1 MSTSSN
7 PTFSNTQFQQNPV
20 LYEAYA
26 PRCASQRS
34 RLSRIADLTAGPE
47 NRFRLSKAIGGIAIG
62 GTHNNII
69 LSNTS
74 LAIRS
79 IGRSQEYVKEEEEPK
94 SNAEEF
100 LYAFLTVTGAN
111 DPNVL
116 LDKHSIVEKSQIIAS
131 ATKKSVAQS
140 LYHSKALKE
149 AIVVLLEKSEELQ
162 HRHSDLLKHSGEL
175 ALQCERLQ
183 QEESILSE
191 RSIAVGQP
199 LQHYDTV
206 DAVAVRLGVLFKER
220 NGQALMV
227 VKGLPSL
234 KVDNLEE
241 YTSVLDKVYEA
252 MEYFTMMVSQNV
264 PQVSIYSAKAA
275 ALHDSALR
283 LIKEAVA
290 DRITNITNDM
300 HQSENG
306 SNSAASFAVSADK
319 LESSIVYTRFHGIS
333 SRSNSLLFIIQQRI
347 NRPLGRYCEI
357 LQQCQTVYCSSR
369 ESLLQPSIRRHI
381 LLLKEEHGLVG
392 MTRLA
397 SVFLMKVCS
406 SETNLYLDFFG
417 IPPSLDNVDSDVK
430 ARLKQN
436 CYQIVSNNKPSSVLD
451 DEQFQKMLEGLCSNL
466 HRIVRRGVVLLSDMD
481 LLCQVVS
488 VLREER
494 SIANASA
501 LTRAVARSMSRMIE
515 DAQERLIFCTLS
527 TLSKEVVKFKPTQA
541 DLDYPKKLKLL
552 RLDVRHYSDEGEDA
566 VHAQMQ
572 VYESWFPP
580 MRTVLK
586 VLSKL
591 FRVVD
596 PKVFEDIAFQA
607 VQSCTKSLKE
617 AANVI
622 RSIAGDIDGDLFLVK
637 HLLVSL
643 FTFFLPI
650 CQTKIILEKTKSS
663 CLNTD
668 SA

>member
-1 MSTSSN
+1 MSTSSIST
-7 PTFSNTQFQQNPV
+7 PSNAQLQQNPV
-20 LYEAYA
+20 LYESYA

-34 RLSRIADLTAGPE
+34 RLSRITDLTAGPE
-47 NRFRLSKAIGGIAIG
+47 NRFRQSMAVGNIATG
-62 GTHNNII
+62 STHSNTI

-74 LAIRS
+74 LAFRC
-79 IGRSQEYVKEEEEPK
+79 IGRSHGEYVTGEEPK
-94 SNAEEF
+94 NNAEEL
-100 LYAFLTVTGAN
+100 LYSFLTISGAN
-111 DPNVL
+111 DPNVFV
-116 LDKHSIVEKSQIIAS
+116 DYRAIVEQSQSIAS
-131 ATKKSVAQS
+131 TTKKSIAQS
-140 LYHSKALKE
+140 LHHSKALKE
-149 AIVVLLEKSEELQ
+149 ALVVVLEKSEELQ
-162 HRHSDLLKHSGEL
+162 HRHSELLKHSGEL

-206 DAVAVRLGVLFKER
+206 DAVAVQLGVLFKER

-241 YTSVLDKVYEA
+241 YTLVLDKVYQA
-252 MEYFTMMVSQNV
+252 MEYFIITASQNIS
-264 PQVSIYSAKAA
+264 QVAIYSTKAA

-300 HQSENG
+300 HQSESG
-306 SNSAASFAVSADK
+306 SNNSAPLVVPADK
-319 LESSIVYTRFHGIS
+319 LESSIIYTRFHGIS

-347 NRPLGRYCEI
+347 NRPLGRYREL
-357 LQQCQTVYCSSR
+357 LQQCQIVYCSSR
-369 ESLLQPSIRRHI
+369 ESLLQPSIRKHM
-381 LLLKEEHGLVG
+381 LLLKEDHGLVG

-417 IPPSLDNVDSDVK
+417 IPPPLDNNDSDVK
-430 ARLKQN
+430 YRLKQN
-436 CYQIVSNNKPSSVLD
+436 TYQIVSNNKPSSVLD
-451 DEQFQKMLEGLCSNL
+451 DEQFQKMLGGLCSNL

-494 SIANASA
+494 SVANTSA

-515 DAQERLIFCTLS
+515 DAQERLIFCTLA
-527 TLSKEVVKFKPTQA
+527 TLTKEVVKFKPTQA
-541 DLDYPKKLKLL
+541 DLDYPKKLQFL
-552 RLDVRHYSDEGEDA
+552 RLDAKNCTDEGEDA

-622 RSIAGDIDGDLFLVK
+622 RSTAGEIDGDLFLVK
-637 HLLVSL
+637 HLLVS
-643 FTFFLPI
+643 F
-650 CQTKIILEKTKSS
+650 
-663 CLNTD
+663 
-668 SA
+668 